1 MGPDRRF
8 LPSETRVSLL
18 RFHRPSIEEAEE
30 AGMQTTMPG
39 IAIDWVVSRSSYR
52 QGGWLNVQSGHR
64 NVHGMCR
71 AVLRGEGNTEKV
83 GMVTCCPEPQRRR
96 ITVNVQDRATFR
108 AGCQNG
114 KGRWCEPMST
124 LAVLGRRSGPGLQE
138 TVIIRG
144 KGAAPGVRPRDGWQ
158 GATGTHCE
166 GA

>member
-1 MGPDRRF
+1 MWVAQAHMGPDRRF

-18 RFHRPSIEEAEE
+18 SFHRPSIEEAEE

-83 GMVTCCPEPQRRR
+83 GMVTCCPEPRRRR
-96 ITVNVQDRATFR
+96 ITVIDEDRATFR

-114 KGRWCEPMST
+114 KGRRCEPMLVPAGGSARQEKRART
-124 LAVLGRRSGPGLQE
+124 SGDSDNP
-138 TVIIRG
+138 G
-144 KGAAPGVRPRDGWQ
+144 KGCRPR
-158 GATGTHCE
+158 GAPS
-166 GA
+166 